1 MTEQLKKSLKNLII
15 TIYRNLRENYEY
27 WLRYEKA
34 DRFFIS
40 EMEVRRNY
48 REKIRDGGKRY
59 LIKQNGRVRRNLSL
73 TGLYRIFLNYGQ
85 DYIRPGIIAL
95 GIVFATILISFLQ
108 VLLRDGGLTF
118 GTLSN
123 TTVSNL
129 SDITVSN
136 LRNIFAISQEQNVP
150 GHFIGIAVVSIVAG
164 LFIPA
169 LKRRFEK
176 RFRH

>member
-1 MTEQLKKSLKNLII
+1 M
-15 TIYRNLRENYEY
+15 
-27 WLRYEKA
+27 
-34 DRFFIS
+34 
-40 EMEVRRNY
+40 
-48 REKIRDGGKRY
+48 
-59 LIKQNGRVRRNLSL
+59 
-73 TGLYRIFLNYGQ
+73 
-85 DYIRPGIIAL
+85 
-95 GIVFATILISFLQ
+95 Q

>member
-95 GIVFATILISFLQ
+95 GIVLQ
-108 VLLRDGGLTF
+108 LY
-118 GTLSN
+118 
-123 TTVSNL
+123 
-129 SDITVSN
+129 
-136 LRNIFAISQEQNVP
+136 
-150 GHFIGIAVVSIVAG
+150 
-164 LFIPA
+164 
-169 LKRRFEK
+169 
-176 RFRH
+176 